1 VTVPPDSPPAP
12 ALDRAAF
19 DKAADA
25 LDATHTIVSPDDRDV
40 RGLARHTEASLVSAP
55 AEPSGER
62 WKDAGYW
69 LVFGIAALVLM
80 WFRPGWLVQ
89 WQ

>member
-1 VTVPPDSPPAP
+1 VPLPPDSPPAP
-12 ALDRAAF
+12 ALDRAALGE
-19 DKAADA
+19 AADA
-25 LDATHTIVSPDDRDV
+25 LDATLTIVSPDDRDV
-40 RGLARHTEASLVSAP
+40 RWLARHTETSLVAASA
-55 AEPSGER
+55 EQTGER

-69 LVFGIAALVLM
+69 LVFAVAALMLA